1 MWYNSIDEK
10 ITTTEKHYTPKKL
23 KMPIEKGFFIT
34 LIIFVIIYELVMY
47 MYSLKLKRLSIKS
60 ITSE

>member
-1 MWYNSIDEK
+1 
-10 ITTTEKHYTPKKL
+10 
-23 KMPIEKGFFIT
+23 MPIEKGFFIT